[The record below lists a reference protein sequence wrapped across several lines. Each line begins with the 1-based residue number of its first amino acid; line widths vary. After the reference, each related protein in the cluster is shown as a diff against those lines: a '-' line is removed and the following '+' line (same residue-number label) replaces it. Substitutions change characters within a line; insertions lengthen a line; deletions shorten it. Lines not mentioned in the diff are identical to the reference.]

1 VGSIVLGQDMQVAYL
16 ASDAAHENFAVS
28 ESLVLKIE
36 APDAICTI
44 GVEGDESAK
53 ERKRSTRR
61 QS

>member
-1 VGSIVLGQDMQVAYL
+1 MLGQGYAGRL
-16 ASDAAHENFAVS
+16 PPPLTLPTKIFAVS

-53 ERKRSTRR
+53 ERKRSARR